1 MNNSNSLLEKMTEL
15 LAYAGDEGAKD
26 GYIVSSNNNNY
37 KNNNNNARN
46 NKYSIPIRNV
56 PLSDEELEDLVSQLK
71 NLLEND
77 EPLVGIPEDIAK
89 KANSLKAAFD
99 KVASTNIKD
108 ELITYISAFEVNPMQ
123 GGARK
128 RNNKKLRKSKRTIKK
143 SRRNSKTR
151 KSRK

>member
-26 GYIVSSNNNNY
+26 GYIVSSNN
-37 KNNNNNARN
+37 NNNNNARN

-108 ELITYISAFEVNPMQ
+108 ELIEYISAFEVNPMQ